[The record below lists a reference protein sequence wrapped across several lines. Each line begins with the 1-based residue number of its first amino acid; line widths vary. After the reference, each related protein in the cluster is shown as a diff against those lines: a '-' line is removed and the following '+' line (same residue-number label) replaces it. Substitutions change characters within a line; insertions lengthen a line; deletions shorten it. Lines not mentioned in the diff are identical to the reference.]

1 MRIAIVS
8 TYPPIE
14 CGLASYSQ
22 YLVESLRKTKNEIFV
37 ISQYGA
43 IGESVIPA
51 YNPDEHGLSKKI
63 FDAVKKI
70 TPDIVHIQHEFG
82 LYGDMDGIAVLDLIF
97 RMKFS
102 NIPVVAT
109 LHTVRETFEH
119 REKMVFQTMCRELDM
134 IIVHEKEHIKI
145 LRDCYGIAP
154 KKIYHVDHGIRTT
167 APYMDAK
174 KKLGLEGK
182 KVVLLLGYVRETKG
196 FHRIID
202 LFPSIVERVNDA
214 CLVLASKVRVSE
226 LNEYRQSLF
235 IKIKNSS
242 VSDNIEVF
250 RGMFP
255 QKTFDY
261 ILSAADIVALPYILG
276 AQSGIMAH
284 AFSLGKPVI
293 ASDLQAFKNIINV
306 SKAGLIA
313 KNDNEFVEKIS
324 NLLTDDKLR
333 LQMSKNAL
341 KYVKDELSW
350 DLIAKKTSEIYHK
363 YDKELICKSKYVYIA
378 D

>member
-1 MRIAIVS
+1 MRIAMVS

-22 YLVESLRKTKNEIFV
+22 YLAEALKKTENEIFV

-43 IGESVIPA
+43 GGDHVIPA
-51 YNPDEHGLSKKI
+51 YDPSENGLSKKI
-63 FDAVKKI
+63 FDIVKKI

-82 LYGDMDGIAVLDLIF
+82 LYGDMDGIAILDLIF

-102 NIPVVAT
+102 NITVAAT
-109 LHTVRETFEH
+109 LHTVRNTFDY
-119 REKMVFQTMCRELDM
+119 RKKMVFQTMCRELDI

-145 LRDCYGIAP
+145 LKDCYGINP
-154 KKIYHVDHGIRTT
+154 SKIYHVDHGIRTMT
-167 APYMDAK
+167 PYEDAK

-182 KVVLLLGYVRETKG
+182 KVVLLLGYIRETKG

-202 LFPSIVERVNDA
+202 LFPSIVERENDA

-235 IKIKNSS
+235 MKIKKSP
-242 VSDNIEVF
+242 VSDHIEVF
-250 RGMFP
+250 RGKFP

-261 ILSAADIVALPYILG
+261 ILSGADIVALPYVLG

-284 AFSLGKPVI
+284 ALSLGKPVV
-293 ASDLQAFKNIINV
+293 ASNLQAFNNV
-306 SKAGLIA
+306 IGESNAGLIA
-313 KNDNEFVEKIS
+313 RDDNEFIDKIS
-324 NLLTDDKLR
+324 KLLTDDNLR
-333 LQMSKNAL
+333 SEMSKNAL
-341 KYVKDELSW
+341 KYVRNKLSW
-350 DLIAKKTSEIYHK
+350 DLIAKATSEIYHK
-363 YDKELICKSKYVYIA
+363 YDRELICKSKHVYIG